1 MNRERKSILM
11 LLLVS
16 FIAAFVTIPKVRAAT
31 INVNS
36 GMTTAQI
43 NSAIAGAGS
52 GDVVQFAAGTYSLTA
67 SLVASVAGVT
77 LQGDVANPEN
87 VIIDAGTIPANSGPK
102 PPDRDRDAF
111 QVAANDVT
119 IKGFKII
126 NAWDLMTGAGD
137 GWQNNGITV
146 GGDITLIDWLEPYN
160 EPILIDGGT
169 FSNNIIE
176 NCSNGIY
183 LAMSKNVVVSD
194 NIIRYS
200 STYVRADAGVA
211 IINWNTKA
219 WGAGNWQ
226 DPTNNVIENNVL
238 EYNDR
243 TGICL
248 GAWDPDMFT
257 VSGTV
262 IRGNIIQHNLRRGI
276 DLMYITGP
284 LLITKNDICSNG
296 AEGIRVLC
304 NVSGVEA
311 HCNNIYGN
319 TNFGVNVYDLAT
331 ASLDATNNWWGSP
344 TGPQHSSNP
353 GGNGDVVTD
362 NVDFESWAK
371 WTPPCAPRPVGG
383 EWVPI
388 NKFELLSPWIGLASL
403 ITVATVSLVCVKR
416 RKKQQN

>member
-1 MNRERKSILM
+1 MNRVRKPILT

-16 FIAAFVTIPKVRAAT
+16 FIFASIAMPKVRGAT
-31 INVNS
+31 INVNN

-52 GDVVQFAAGTYSLTA
+52 NDIVQFAAGTYSLTA
-67 SLVASVAGVT
+67 SLVVGVAGVT
-77 LQGDVANPEN
+77 LQGDIANPES

-111 QVAANDVT
+111 QVVANNVV

-146 GGDITLIDWLEPYN
+146 GGDITLIDWLEPWN

-183 LAMSKNVVVSD
+183 LAMSRNVVVSN
-194 NIIRYS
+194 NIVRYS
-200 STYVRADAGVA
+200 STVVRADAGVG

-262 IRGNIIQHNLRRGI
+262 IRGNIIQYNLRRGI

-284 LLITKNDICSNG
+284 LLITKNDIRSNG
-296 AEGIRVLC
+296 AEGIRVLY
-304 NVSGVEA
+304 NVSGTEA
-311 HCNNIYGN
+311 RCNNIYEN

-331 ASLDATNNWWGSP
+331 ASLAAECNWWGDASGPHHP
-344 TGPQHSSNP
+344 TLNP
-353 GGNGDVVTD
+353 SGLGDTVTD
-362 NVDFESWAK
+362 NVDFDPWALSY
-371 WTPPCAPRPVGG
+371 PACAPVGG
-383 EWVPI
+383 EWVSVNTI
-388 NKFELLSPWIGLASL
+388 QMLVQIVGSAAAMSAIAASF
-403 ITVATVSLVCVKR
+403 VGFKR
-416 RKKQQN
+416 MKKKQN